1 MPKYNQWKG
10 AWAVCL
16 AALRS
21 IFRSPQAVFFSLFF
35 PMVLIAIFGAI
46 SGGGGPSF
54 DIAFDKSSDSTTL
67 LYQEIA
73 SNRLFDVHHGTDA
86 QIDDD
91 LKKGRITAVLKVRRD
106 STNEVQYIID
116 TK

>member
-1 MPKYNQWKG
+1 MEQQYNQWKG

-35 PMVLIAIFGAI
+35 SIVLIAIFGAL

-54 DIAFDKSSDSTTL
+54 DIAFDKETDTTNIIYQIISTSR
-67 LYQEIA
+67 I
-73 SNRLFDVHHGTDA
+73 FDIHKGSE
-86 QIDDD
+86 QQLDDD
-91 LKKGRITAVLKVRRD
+91 LKKGRITGIIKITKND
-106 STNEVQYIID
+106 SGTA
-116 TK
+116 